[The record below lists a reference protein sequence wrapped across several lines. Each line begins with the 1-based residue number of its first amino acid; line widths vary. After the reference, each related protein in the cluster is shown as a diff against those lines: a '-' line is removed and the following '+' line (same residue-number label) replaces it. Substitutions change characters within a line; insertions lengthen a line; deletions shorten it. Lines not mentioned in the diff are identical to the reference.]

1 MTIEKS
7 DPGLDAA
14 TPASVI
20 RRTIRLRRT
29 SLASWRSA
37 AILLPFIVLFVALSI
52 GSGPFLT
59 PDNLLNILDQQSA
72 TLIIA
77 AAGTLVLISGGIDLS
92 VGATYALAGVVSA
105 QVAQAHGVIA
115 GVLVALAVG
124 LAVGAANGLISTVLR
139 INPLIATLAMSFIVS
154 GIGSSVSKGNL
165 IVLTGEPDFAAI
177 AQTSFL
183 TVRTSIWIAVAVVVV
198 LGFLLA
204 RTTNGRYLYAA
215 GGNAEAARLAGI
227 RVHWIRILAFTAS
240 GAAAALGGIID
251 TSRVL
256 SAQSSSGTA
265 LTFTVLAGIVVG
277 GTSILGGEGAIWRT
291 VVGVLFIALVG
302 NGFDLL
308 GIDALYQQIALGA
321 ILLIAVGIDAW
332 SRVLRR

>member
-1 MTIEKS
+1 MTTSKS
-7 DPGLDAA
+7 QQAVIVTEGAGP
-14 TPASVI
+14 TPFRFGA
-20 RRTIRLRRT
+20 LP
-29 SLASWRSA
+29 SWRSA
-37 AILLPFIVLFVALSI
+37 AILIPFVVLFVALSI

-59 PDNLLNILDQQSA
+59 AGNLLNILDQQSA
-72 TLIIA
+72 TLIIG

-105 QVAQAHGVIA
+105 ETAQAYGVVPGI
-115 GVLVALAVG
+115 VVG
-124 LAVGAANGLISTVLR
+124 LLVGIVVGVVNGVVSTLLR

-154 GIGSSVSKGNL
+154 GIASRVSNGNL
-165 IVLTGEPDFAAI
+165 IVLTNQPDFAKI

-183 TVRTSIWIAVAVVVV
+183 GVRTSVWIALVVILI
-198 LGFLLA
+198 LGLLLA
-204 RTTNGRYLYAA
+204 WTTSGRYLYAA

-227 RVHWIRILAFTAS
+227 RVSAVRIMAFTIS
-240 GAAAALGGIID
+240 GAAAAVGGIID

-277 GTSILGGEGAIWRT
+277 GTSILGGEGAVWRT

-308 GIDALYQQIALGA
+308 GINSLYEQITLGL
-321 ILLIAVGIDAW
+321 ILLVAVGIDAW
-332 SRVLRR
+332 SRVLRP